1 MNNLKNFSN
10 KNRRLVE
17 KVYSVNLDL
26 LNRIDI
32 GLKNLEKIANSSRAW
47 INSRKE
53 SDWDKLD
60 KFLTRFEDGYVR
72 IVMDVLDG
80 YYDGNYN
87 DLRNKIEVIEYNTGT
102 EPMVILDIITSVT
115 NFIESKGKHT

>member
-1 MNNLKNFSN
+1 MKQLKNFSN

-26 LNRIDI
+26 LNKIDI
-32 GLKNLEKIANSSRAW
+32 GLKNLEKIAKSSRAW

-53 SDWDKLD
+53 TDWDKLD
-60 KFLTRFEDGYVR
+60 KFLNRFEEGYVS
-72 IVMDVLDG
+72 IVLDVLDG
-80 YYDGNYN
+80 YYDGNYS

-102 EPMVILDIITSVT
+102 EPIFILDIITSVT